1 MIPFFMVA
9 FYHNGIIATS
19 IFIAAA
25 ITDFLD
31 GYLARKWK
39 MCSPFGAFVDPV
51 ADKLMVATALVL
63 LAGASGPIVAVPC
76 SIILCREIGVSALRE
91 WMAEK
96 GKRGS
101 VAVGWS
107 GKVKTACQMVALTGL
122 LWAESMSGGVLE
134 TISISLLYVATLL
147 TVTSGLEYFKA
158 AWPTL
163 SGADS
168 G

>member
-1 MIPFFMVA
+1 MRVAMIPFFMLA
-9 FYHNGIIATS
+9 FYQNGMAAAW

-31 GYLARKWK
+31 GYLARKWN

-63 LAGASGPIVAVPC
+63 LAGANGPIVAVPC
-76 SIILCREIGVSALRE
+76 SVILCREIGVSALRE
-91 WMAEK
+91 WMAER

-122 LWAESMSGGVLE
+122 LLSRS
-134 TISISLLYVATLL
+134 SSSSSLLLLQNLSMTLLYIATLL
-147 TVTSGLEYFKA
+147 TVTSG
-158 AWPTL
+158 
-163 SGADS
+163 
-168 G
+168 